1 MNTTSL
7 FSESKITQYGGHPV
21 MSNVYKPGKYKYITV
36 DTRFQDNYYTYD
48 SSSVAHFTMSLP
60 ERVNDVRS
68 IMVCNVEVPMSFYNF
83 SDEIGNTY
91 FKLTYY
97 DSNVMPSATT
107 TEYLIKIGS
116 GNYTASQLVAAI
128 QSKVEAVLGLGKLT
142 FDLLDNYMTIQIL
155 TSGDT
160 ATVDFAVNMDG
171 SLDKYQFKRKLGWFL
186 GFRNISY
193 NLDNTSTIR
202 SENFIDVTG
211 IRYAYL
217 VLDEFGKG
225 VQNSF
230 KGFMPSS
237 LVNKNII
244 AKITFNRATFPYGT
258 ILPANN
264 FNGYLLT
271 DRRGYNGKINLQK
284 IQVQLVD
291 EFGNPMNLN
300 GLDLSF
306 CIEAEYE

>member
-21 MSNVYKPGKYKYITV
+21 MSNVYKTGKYKYITV

-48 SSSVAHFTMSLP
+48 SSSVANFTMTLP
-60 ERVNDVRS
+60 ERINDVRS

-83 SDEIGNTY
+83 SEEIGNTY

-97 DSNVMPSATT
+97 DSYATPSATT
-107 TEYLIKIGS
+107 TEYLIKIDS
-116 GNYTASQLVAAI
+116 DNYTASQLLAAI
-128 QSKVEAVLGLGKLT
+128 QAKVDAALGANKLT
-142 FDLLDNYMTIQIL
+142 FDLSMNYTTIQIL

-171 SLDKYQFKRKLGWFL
+171 SLDKYPFKRKLGWFL

-193 NLDNTSTIR
+193 DLANSATIR
-202 SENFIDVTG
+202 SENFIDVAG

-230 KGFMPSS
+230 KGLMPSS
-237 LVNKNII
+237 LVNKNSL
-244 AKITFNRATFPYGT
+244 AKITFNRSTVPYGS

-284 IQVQLVD
+284 LQVQLVD

-306 CIEAEYE
+306 CLEAEYE

>member
-1 MNTTSL
+1 MNRILQDTSSSSSL
-7 FSESKITQYGGHPV
+7 FSDPKVTQYGGHSV
-21 MSNVYKPGKYKYITV
+21 MSNVYKTGKYKYITV

-48 SSSVAHFTMSLP
+48 SLSVANFTLTLP

-68 IMVCNVEVPMSFYNF
+68 IMVCNVEVPMTFYNF

-91 FKLTYY
+91 FKLTYN
-97 DSNVMPSATT
+97 SVAHM
-107 TEYLIKIGS
+107 IKINS
-116 GNYTASQLVAAI
+116 GNYTMDELLAEVHANVDTAI
-128 QSKVEAVLGLGKLT
+128 DPNKFN
-142 FDLLDNYMTIQIL
+142 FDLSINHSIMHVVG
-155 TSGDT
+155 SHT
-160 ATVDFAVNMDG
+160 AIVDFAVNADG
-171 SLDKYQFKRKLGWFL
+171 IPDKHNFKRKLGWFL
-186 GFRNISY
+186 GFRDASY
-193 NLDNTSTIR
+193 NLISGTTMR
-202 SENFIDVTG
+202 SENFVDIAG

-230 KGFMPSS
+230 KGFMPNS

-244 AKITFNRATFPYGT
+244 AKITFNRTTFPYGS

-271 DRRGYNGKINLQK
+271 DHRGYNGKINIQK
-284 IQVQLVD
+284 MQVQLVD
-291 EFGNPMNLN
+291 EFGNPINLN
-300 GLDLSF
+300 GMDLSF

>member
-21 MSNVYKPGKYKYITV
+21 MSNVYKTGKYKYITV

-48 SSSVAHFTMSLP
+48 SSSVANFTMTLP
-60 ERVNDVRS
+60 ERINDVRS

-83 SDEIGNTY
+83 SEEIGNTY

-97 DSNVMPSATT
+97 DSNVMPSPTT
-107 TEYLIKIGS
+107 TEYLIKIDS
-116 GNYTASQLVAAI
+116 DNYTASQLLAAI
-128 QSKVEAVLGLGKLT
+128 QAKVDAALGANKLT
-142 FDLLDNYMTIQIL
+142 FDLSMNYTTIQIL

-171 SLDKYQFKRKLGWFL
+171 SLDKYPFKRKLGWFL
-186 GFRNISY
+186 GFRNIS
-193 NLDNTSTIR
+193 NDLTNSATIR
-202 SENFIDVTG
+202 SENFIDVAG

-230 KGFMPSS
+230 KGLMPSS
-237 LVNKNII
+237 LVNKNIL
-244 AKITFNRATFPYGT
+244 AKITFNRSTFPYGS

-284 IQVQLVD
+284 LQVQLVD

-306 CIEAEYE
+306 CLEAEYE

>member
-1 MNTTSL
+1 MT
-7 FSESKITQYGGHPV
+7 
-21 MSNVYKPGKYKYITV
+21 
-36 DTRFQDNYYTYD
+36 
-48 SSSVAHFTMSLP
+48 LP
-60 ERVNDVRS
+60 ERINDVRS

-83 SDEIGNTY
+83 SEEIGNTY

-97 DSNVMPSATT
+97 DSNVMPSPTT
-107 TEYLIKIGS
+107 TEYLIKIDS
-116 GNYTASQLVAAI
+116 DNYTASQLLAAI
-128 QSKVEAVLGLGKLT
+128 QAKVDAALGANKLT
-142 FDLLDNYMTIQIL
+142 FDLSMNYTTIQIL

-171 SLDKYQFKRKLGWFL
+171 SLDKYPFKRKLGWFL
-186 GFRNISY
+186 GFRNIS
-193 NLDNTSTIR
+193 NDLTNSATIR
-202 SENFIDVTG
+202 SENFIDVAG

-230 KGFMPSS
+230 KGLMPSS
-237 LVNKNII
+237 LVNKNIL
-244 AKITFNRATFPYGT
+244 AKITFNRSTFPYGS

-284 IQVQLVD
+284 LQVQLVD

-306 CIEAEYE
+306 CLEAEYE

>member
-1 MNTTSL
+1 
-7 FSESKITQYGGHPV
+7 
-21 MSNVYKPGKYKYITV
+21 
-36 DTRFQDNYYTYD
+36 
-48 SSSVAHFTMSLP
+48 VANFTMTLP

-68 IMVCNVEVPMSFYNF
+68 IMVCNVEVPMSFNNF
-83 SDEIGNTY
+83 SDEIGNTH
-91 FKLTYY
+91 FKLSYY
-97 DSNVMPSATT
+97 DSSFNTT

-116 GNYTASQLVAAI
+116 GNYTASQLIAAI
-128 QSKVEAVLGLGKLT
+128 QAKVEAAVGLGKLT
-142 FDLLDNYMTIQIL
+142 FDLSGNYPTIHIAVG
-155 TSGDT
+155 GDT
-160 ATVDFAVNMDG
+160 ATVDFAVNADG

-193 NLDNTSTIR
+193 DLDNSATIR
-202 SENFIDVTG
+202 SENFIDIAG

-217 VLDEFGKG
+217 VLDEFSKG

-230 KGFMPSS
+230 KGLMPSS
-237 LVNKNII
+237 LVNKNIL
-244 AKITFNRATFPYGT
+244 AKITFNRSTFPYGS

-284 IQVQLVD
+284 LQVQLVD

-306 CIEAEYE
+306 CLEAEYE

>member
-1 MNTTSL
+1 
-7 FSESKITQYGGHPV
+7 
-21 MSNVYKPGKYKYITV
+21 
-36 DTRFQDNYYTYD
+36 
-48 SSSVAHFTMSLP
+48 VANFTMTLP
-60 ERVNDVRS
+60 ERINDVRS
-68 IMVCNVEVPMSFYNF
+68 IMVCNMEVPMSFYNF

-91 FKLTYY
+91 FKVTY
-97 DSNVMPSATT
+97 NGVVH
-107 TEYLIKIGS
+107 LIKITS
-116 GNYTASQLVAAI
+116 GNYTMADLVSEVH
-128 QSKVEAVLGLGKLT
+128 SKVDAALGANKLT
-142 FDLLDNYMTIQIL
+142 FALSGSYTTIDI
-155 TSGDT
+155 TGGGDT

-193 NLDNTSTIR
+193 DLDNSATIR
-202 SENFIDVTG
+202 SENFIDIAG

-237 LVNKNII
+237 LVNKNIV
-244 AKITFNRATFPYGT
+244 AKITFNRSTFPYGT

-284 IQVQLVD
+284 LQVQLVD
-291 EFGNPMNLN
+291 EFGSPMNLN

-306 CIEAEYE
+306 CLEAEYE

>member
-21 MSNVYKPGKYKYITV
+21 MSNVYKTGKYKYITV

-48 SSSVAHFTMSLP
+48 SSSVANFTMTLP
-60 ERVNDVRS
+60 ERINDVRS

-83 SDEIGNTY
+83 SEEIGNTH
-91 FKLTYY
+91 FKVTY
-97 DSNVMPSATT
+97 NGV
-107 TEYLIKIGS
+107 EHLIRINS
-116 GNYTASQLVAAI
+116 GNYSLSDLITEVH
-128 QSKVEAVLGLGKLT
+128 SKVDAALGANKLT
-142 FDLLDNYMTIQIL
+142 FDLSINYTKIHIAN
-155 TSGDT
+155 GDT

-171 SLDKYQFKRKLGWFL
+171 SLDKYPFKRKLGWFL

-193 NLDNTSTIR
+193 DLANSATIR
-202 SENFIDVTG
+202 SENFIDVAG

-230 KGFMPSS
+230 KGLMPSS
-237 LVNKNII
+237 LVNKNIL
-244 AKITFNRATFPYGT
+244 AKITFNRSTFPYGS

-284 IQVQLVD
+284 LQVQLVD

-306 CIEAEYE
+306 CLEAEYE

>member
-21 MSNVYKPGKYKYITV
+21 MSNVYKTGKYKYITV

-48 SSSVAHFTMSLP
+48 SSSVANFTMTLP
-60 ERVNDVRS
+60 ERINDVRS

-91 FKLTYY
+91 FKVTY
-97 DSNVMPSATT
+97 NAVVH
-107 TEYLIKIGS
+107 LIKITS
-116 GNYTASQLVAAI
+116 GNYTMADLVSEVH
-128 QSKVEAVLGLGKLT
+128 SKVDAALGANKLT
-142 FDLLDNYMTIQIL
+142 FALSGSYTTIHIAN
-155 TSGDT
+155 GDT

-171 SLDKYQFKRKLGWFL
+171 SLDKYPFKRKLGWFL
-186 GFRNISY
+186 GFRNTSY
-193 NLDNTSTIR
+193 DLDNSATIR
-202 SENFIDVTG
+202 SENFIDVAG

-230 KGFMPSS
+230 KGLMPSS
-237 LVNKNII
+237 LVNKNIM
-244 AKITFNRATFPYGT
+244 AKITFNRATFPYGS

-284 IQVQLVD
+284 LQVQLVD

-306 CIEAEYE
+306 CLEAEYE